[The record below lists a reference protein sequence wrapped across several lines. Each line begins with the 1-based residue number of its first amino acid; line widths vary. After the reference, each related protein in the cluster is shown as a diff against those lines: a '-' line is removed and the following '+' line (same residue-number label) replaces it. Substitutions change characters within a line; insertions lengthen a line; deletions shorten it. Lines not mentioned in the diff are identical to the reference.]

1 MIISLIAAL
10 SENNVI
16 GDKNTIPWH
25 ITDDLL
31 HFKELTLHHTVI
43 MGRTSFE
50 SMLGYYKKSGRE
62 LPERNHIIV
71 TRDTTFTVDRPNCFI
86 EYSLEKALP
95 FAKSIEREEMF
106 IAGGASIFKQT
117 IGLCDRLHLT
127 IVHAQYE
134 GDAFFPDYSDFKTVI
149 GKRDKK
155 TSTGLAYTFLD
166 LERA

>member
-1 MIISLIAAL
+1 MIVSLIAAL
-10 SENNVI
+10 SENRVI
-16 GDKNTIPWH
+16 GEGNRIPWH
-25 ITDDLL
+25 IKEDLL

-50 SMLGYYKKSGRE
+50 SMMGYYKKSGKP

-86 EYSLEKALP
+86 NYSLEKALP
-95 FAKSIEREEMF
+95 FAKSMEREEVF

-127 IVHAQYE
+127 ILHAEYE
-134 GDAFFPDYSDFKTVI
+134 GDAYFPNYSDFKTVI
-149 GKRDKK
+149 GEEHKK
-155 TSTGLAYTFLD
+155 TASGLAYTFLD
-166 LERA
+166 LQR